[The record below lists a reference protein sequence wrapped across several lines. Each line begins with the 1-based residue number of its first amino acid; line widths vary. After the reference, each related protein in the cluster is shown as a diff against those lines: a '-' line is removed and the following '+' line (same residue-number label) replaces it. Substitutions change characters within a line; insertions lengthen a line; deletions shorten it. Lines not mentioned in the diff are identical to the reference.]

1 MNKKNFGK
9 KNKCKKKEEESWK
22 KEGKVGKK
30 MKKWKNKIEEC
41 IVDYCCN
48 P

>member
-30 MKKWKNKIEEC
+30 MKKQNRGMHC
-41 IVDYCCN
+41 GLLL
-48 P
+48 